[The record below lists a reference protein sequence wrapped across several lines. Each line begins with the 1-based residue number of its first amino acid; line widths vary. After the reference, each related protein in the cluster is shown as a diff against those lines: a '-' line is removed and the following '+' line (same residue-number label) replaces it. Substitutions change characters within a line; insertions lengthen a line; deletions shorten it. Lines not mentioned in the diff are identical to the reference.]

1 MHLAAESSRLDIVV
15 YVLKNWD
22 TNIITVKDED
32 GWMAL
37 YPAAAYDRVDIVA
50 CLVEKIMSI
59 HAIIVKEKGG

>member
-1 MHLAAESSRLDIVV
+1 M
-15 YVLKNWD
+15 YVLKNWN

-37 YPAAAYDRVDIVA
+37 YPAAAYDKVDIVA

>member
-1 MHLAAESSRLDIVV
+1 M

-37 YPAAAYDRVDIVA
+37 YPAAAYDKVDIVA